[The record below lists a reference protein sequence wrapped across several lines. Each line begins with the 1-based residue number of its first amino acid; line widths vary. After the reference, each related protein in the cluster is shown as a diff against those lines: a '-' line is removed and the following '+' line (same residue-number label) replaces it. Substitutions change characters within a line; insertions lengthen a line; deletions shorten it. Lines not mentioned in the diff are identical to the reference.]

1 MQAIQTKKLGP
12 VGSHGERFKAMCAA
26 GAIFMPRDFAM
37 SEEDSHR
44 AAAAALAKKLGWTS
58 PEYGKLV
65 CGGLPDGTFA
75 HVFVPLVIGEK
86 YHITAR
92 TWWPKS
98 GAAMFKAELRHTESG
113 NVILAV
119 AGDGSAWDYAM
130 RDAMNGAMVDGVL
143 IFPPHRSD
151 NATRY
156 FREVCKVDYDHREV
170 ARKSDL

>member
-1 MQAIQTKKLGP
+1 MQAIQTKYFGP
-12 VGSHGERFKAMCAA
+12 GNVRGSRFRAA
-26 GAIFMPRDFAM
+26 CDAGTITVPYDHALNA
-37 SEEDSHR
+37 EDNHR

-86 YHITAR
+86 YRITAR

-143 IFPPHRSD
+143 IFPPHRSE

-170 ARKSDL
+170 PRKSDL